1 MLFQKRDPV
10 ELLDQMYTMAFWMS
24 GSVKKTFDLVYKTY
38 ERVDSHTSDIALFK
52 AFRKVFQ
59 EQIAEEA
66 PPAQEEPF
74 SVRSATTDRSQEAD
88 IKLAVLLVEIC
99 ALHHKEISIIMGH
112 PIETIRLWLSS
123 GRKALLRSGMAWTP
137 PPAFG
142 EA

>member
-24 GSVKKTFDLVYKTY
+24 GSVKKIFDLVHKTY
-38 ERVDSHTSDIALFK
+38 ERIDSHTSDIAMFR
-52 AFRKVFQ
+52 AFRNVFKD
-59 EQIAEEA
+59 EIAKEA
-66 PPAQEEPF
+66 PPAQPEP
-74 SVRSATTDRSQEAD
+74 SPGKSTATIRSQEAD

-112 PIETIRLWLSS
+112 PIVTIRLWLSS
-123 GRKALLRSGMAWTP
+123 GRKALLKSGMGWAP